1 MVRRRKTD
9 KKNIILTVCVI
20 FVFAAALVSAAYFV
34 FPDLFFGE
42 LFDGDDYKNGES
54 MISDFLEADE
64 EIRGV
69 YIATVSNI
77 NYPSSQG
84 LSDTE
89 LISEL
94 DAIIDTC
101 TDIGFNTVVFQV
113 RPSSDSFYN
122 STVYP
127 SSSYITG
134 KQGTAPDIDILAEL
148 VERAHNKDIAVIAW
162 VNPLRV
168 TSSGTDTSV
177 LAGNNPAR
185 MHPEFCIEYGGALYL
200 DPALEGVRE
209 TVARGCAEIAANY
222 DVDAILFDDY
232 FYPYPKD
239 GEEFDD
245 SESYAQYGSDMDFG
259 DWRRSNINSLVEKC
273 YDAIKSANKYCL
285 FGIAPFGIW
294 SNNDGTNGGSD
305 TRGLDAY
312 NDIFCDALAWAEGGY
327 IDFLAPQI
335 YWSFDTE
342 AAPYGHLADWWINAL
357 AETDVTLLTSNAGYR
372 VSEWSDPDEI
382 ANQIEYNRECGYS
395 GALIYGYAAVV
406 SDENNVISCLSTAY
420 ADENDN

>member
-1 MVRRRKTD
+1 MVRRHRRD
-9 KKNIILTVCVI
+9 KKNIALTVLVVAVI
-20 FVFAAALVSAAYFV
+20 AASLLFAVRFV
-34 FPDLFFGE
+34 FPDIFTGTVS
-42 LFDGDDYKNGES
+42 DGNAYKKGES
-54 MISDFLEADE
+54 MISDLIAEGE

-84 LSDTE
+84 
-89 LISEL
+89 ISNEQLCAEL

-101 TDIGFNTVVFQV
+101 KNVGFNTVVFQV
-113 RPSSDSFYN
+113 RPASDSFYK

-127 SSSYITG
+127 SSAYISGT
-134 KQGTAPDIDILAEL
+134 QGLAPDIDILQEL
-148 VERAHNKDIAVIAW
+148 IDRAHSENIAVVAW

-168 TSSGTDTSV
+168 TSSTTDTSK
-177 LAGNNPAR
+177 LAASNPAR
-185 MHPEFCIEYGGALYL
+185 LHPEYCVEYGGALYL

-209 TVARGCAEIAANY
+209 TVARGCAEIASGY

-239 GEEFDD
+239 GEKFDD
-245 SESYAQYGSDMDFG
+245 SASFAEYNGSLTLD
-259 DWRRSNINSLVEKC
+259 DWRRENINMLVKEC
-273 YDAIKSANKYCL
+273 HDAVKAVDKYCL

-294 SNNDGTNGGSD
+294 SNNNGFNGGSD

-312 NDIFCDALAWAEGGY
+312 NDIYCDALAWAKGGY

-335 YWSFDTE
+335 YWSFDTS
-342 AAPYGHLADWWINAL
+342 AAPYGVLADWWIKAL

-372 VSEWSDPDEI
+372 VSEWSDPQEI
-382 ANQIEYNRECGYS
+382 ANQIEYNRELGYK
-395 GALIYGYAAVV
+395 GALIYGYTSVINDENGVV
-406 SDENNVISCLSTAY
+406 SCLASAY
-420 ADENDN
+420 TD